1 MRVRHILVLLGIA
14 VLLTAGVV
22 GCSLF
27 GIVSIS
33 DRVAQFQSDLN
44 TADRANIYQNFLS
57 TMSDY
62 AALKDPTTTINTVYP
77 LVGSGTGYALSVIDQ
92 TNPSSGVIVEI
103 TAGPA
108 GYSPSYPRYMKL
120 VMTASG
126 LNNLISAL
134 YQDNGPGTTT
144 YQASPTYQ

>member
-1 MRVRHILVLLGIA
+1 MRTRHILVLLGIA

-33 DRVAQFQSDLN
+33 DRVAQFQTDLN
-44 TADRANIYQNFLS
+44 TSDRLSLYMNFSS

-62 AALKDPTTTINTVYP
+62 AALKDPTTTINSIYP
-77 LVGSGTGYALSVIDQ
+77 LVSGGTSYSLSVDSQ
-92 TNPSSGVIVEI
+92 SGMDVVVKI
-103 TAGPA
+103 ASGPA
-108 GYSPSYPRYMKL
+108 GYSSTYPRYMKL
-120 VMTASG
+120 TMTADG

-134 YQDNGPGTTT
+134 YLDDGSGSAVFLGSPQ
-144 YQASPTYQ
+144 YQ